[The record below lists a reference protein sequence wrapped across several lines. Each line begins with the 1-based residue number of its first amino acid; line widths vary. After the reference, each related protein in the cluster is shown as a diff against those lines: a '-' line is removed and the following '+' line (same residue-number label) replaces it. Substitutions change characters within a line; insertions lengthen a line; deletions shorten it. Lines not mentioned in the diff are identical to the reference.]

1 MNDMPMPLPEAVI
14 ERALQGYA
22 PEDSQQAA
30 ALVSGLLSVLPLEEP
45 ERVADATLR
54 SLPQCD
60 HIT

>member
-1 MNDMPMPLPEAVI
+1 MNDVPMSLPEAII

-45 ERVADATLR
+45 ERAADVALR
-54 SLPQCD
+54 ALPQCD
-60 HIT
+60 PVA